1 MYHDEIRG
9 RTETGGKI
17 RPHRKVKRK
26 GFFGRPPA
34 KTIVGERKT
43 RKIRTRGGGLKIRL
57 VQDVTVNI
65 VDSNTNVA
73 KRAKILEVIENP
85 ANKQFTRRKVI
96 TKGALLLTDEG
107 LVRVTSRPGQSGVI
121 NAVKVEE

>member
-26 GFFGRPPA
+26 GFIGRTPA
-34 KTIVGERKT
+34 KTIVGERKI

-57 VQDVTVNI
+57 VQDATVNI

-73 KRAKILEVIENP
+73 KRGKILEVVENP
-85 ANKQFTRRKVI
+85 ANKQFTRRKLI

-107 LVRVTSRPGQSGVI
+107 LVRVTSRPGQNGII
-121 NAVKVEE
+121 NAVKVEK

>member
-9 RTETGGKI
+9 KTETGGKI

-26 GFFGRPPA
+26 GFIGRPPA
-34 KTIVGERKT
+34 KTIVGERKI

-57 VQDVTVNI
+57 VQDATVNI

-73 KRAKILEVIENP
+73 KRGKILEVVENP

-107 LVRVTSRPGQSGVI
+107 LVRVTSRPGQNGII
-121 NAVKVEE
+121 NAVKVEK